1 MTHILPFQKIHT
13 KHCIKKVTEK
23 ENQILPSQ
31 HTTLMTISKTKYSN
45 ANFLIQSHEKG
56 NQWRTLLMN
65 LTSYLRCST
74 RTAHDQCN
82 IIVCRNIIKG
92 YSIFRGSN
100 QI

>member
-65 LTSYLRCST
+65 LTSYLGAVHEQHMINVILLFVET
-74 RTAHDQCN
+74 
-82 IIVCRNIIKG
+82 
-92 YSIFRGSN
+92 
-100 QI
+100 